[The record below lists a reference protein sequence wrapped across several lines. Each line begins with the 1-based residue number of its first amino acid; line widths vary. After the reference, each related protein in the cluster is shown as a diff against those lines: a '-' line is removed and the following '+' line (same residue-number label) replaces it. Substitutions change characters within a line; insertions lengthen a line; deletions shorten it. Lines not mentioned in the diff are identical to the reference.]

1 RVLLSIALAAKKSF
15 PLHHHPPLHR
25 LIPPGP
31 SSTSSRS
38 HGEDEASEAQQ
49 RVEHAL
55 RAAQRWR
62 RRGGAG
68 SAKNTVF
75 KFNTNF
81 GQHILKNPGVSDAIV
96 DKAYLKPTDTVL
108 EIGPGT
114 GNLTVRILE
123 KAKKCI
129 CVELDPR
136 MAAEVTKRVQGK
148 PEQRKLEVILGDV
161 IKTELPAFDVCI
173 SNTPY
178 QISSPLVFKLL
189 AMPNPPRTSILMF
202 QREFALRLTARPG
215 DALYCRLS
223 VNAQFW
229 AKITHVMKVGKN
241 NFRPP
246 PQVESSVVRIEPKIG
261 KDRPNVSWDEW
272 DGLLRVCFV
281 RKNKTLRASW
291 LGTKE
296 VLAMVE
302 RNYRTWCAMNGVPV
316 DDSLVDDESGDAAEE
331 DMDMDGG
338 DAPADENDE
347 GMDVDG
353 DDAPTSSR
361 SCAPPAPRPPRPRA
375 SARRQRSPSSS
386 ARRYARSSRTRRSWP
401 TSVPASATKTTSCGF
416 SGPSITRASTF
427 RSRHACLS
435 VLDERCHILGA
446 RAV

>member
-1 RVLLSIALAAKKSF
+1 MAKVKHAKRSSASGT
-15 PLHHHPPLHR
+15 PYDR
-25 LIPPGP
+25 PGQ
-31 SSTSSRS
+31 SNGS
-38 HGEDEASEAQQ
+38 
-49 RVEHAL
+49 
-55 RAAQRWR
+55 
-62 RRGGAG
+62 GGG
-68 SAKNTVF
+68 KDKSAKNNVF

-96 DKAYLKPTDTVL
+96 EKAYLKPTDTVL
-108 EIGPGT
+108 EVGPGT

-123 KAKKCI
+123 RAKKCI
-129 CVELDPR
+129 CVEVDPR
-136 MAAEVTKRVQGK
+136 MAAEVTKRVQGT
-148 PEQRKLEVILGDV
+148 PEQRKLEVLLGDV

-189 AMPNPPRTSILMF
+189 AMPNPPRTSVLMF

-229 AKITHVMKVGKN
+229 ARITHVMKVGKN

-246 PQVESSVVRIEPKIG
+246 PQVESSVVRIEPKVG

-302 RNYRTWCAMNGVPV
+302 RNYRTWCAMNGVAI
-316 DDSLVDDESGDAAEE
+316 DESLVEDNGEEEEE
-331 DMDMDGG
+331 DMDMDAGG
-338 DAPADENDE
+338 ADEDAD
-347 GMDVDG
+347 MDVDG
-353 DDAPTSSR
+353 EDDDTPAFFKEAAAAAIPKTKSKRKKTKVAELVREKIRKVLEDVTELADKR
-361 SCAPPAPRPPRPRA
+361 SGKCDENDFLRLLFAFNEE
-375 SARRQRSPSSS
+375 
-386 ARRYARSSRTRRSWP
+386 
-401 TSVPASATKTTSCGF
+401 GIHF
-416 SGPSITRASTF
+416 S
-427 RSRHACLS
+427 
-435 VLDERCHILGA
+435 
-446 RAV
+446 

>member
-1 RVLLSIALAAKKSF
+1 MVKTKKQ
-15 PLHHHPPLHR
+15 PK
-25 LIPPGP
+25 
-31 SSTSSRS
+31 RS
-38 HGEDEASEAQQ
+38 
-49 RVEHAL
+49 
-55 RAAQRWR
+55 
-62 RRGGAG
+62 GAG
-68 SAKNTVF
+68 HTPYERPSGGRGSGAPGGGGKNNVF
-75 KFNTNF
+75 KFNTNV

-108 EIGPGT
+108 EVGPGT

-148 PEQRKLEVILGDV
+148 PEQRKLEVLLGDV

-215 DALYCRLS
+215 DSLYCRLS

-229 AKITHVMKVGKN
+229 AKITHVMKVGRN
-241 NFRPP
+241 NFKPP
-246 PQVESSVVRIEPKIG
+246 PQVESSVVRIEPKMG

-281 RKNKTLRASW
+281 RKNRTLRASW

-316 DDSLVDDESGDAAEE
+316 DETLVEDDGENDLDMEE
-331 DMDMDGG
+331 DGAA
-338 DAPADENDE
+338 DADN
-347 GMDVDG
+347 MDVDN
-353 DDAPTSSR
+353 DDDEAPDFFKELRSSA
-361 SCAPPAPRPPRPRA
+361 SAPAPKTKSKRKKTRVAEVVREKIRKVLEDVTELA
-375 SARRQRSPSSS
+375 DKRSGKCDETDFLRLLF
-386 ARRYARSSRTRRSWP
+386 AFNEE
-401 TSVPASATKTTSCGF
+401 GLHF
-416 SGPSITRASTF
+416 S
-427 RSRHACLS
+427 
-435 VLDERCHILGA
+435 
-446 RAV
+446 